1 MDYQKLIEN
10 LTPEIYQ
17 RLKKALE
24 MGKWP
29 DGIALSAAQKVSCM
43 DAVISWESGHV
54 RLEQRTGY
62 IDRGSKSE
70 GERCGTGQ
78 AEQVLRLEDKPGSR
92 HS

>member
-17 RLKKALE
+17 RLKQALE
-24 MGKWP
+24 VGKWP
-29 DGIALSAAQKVSCM
+29 DGIALSTAQKVSCM
-43 DAVISWESGHV
+43 DAVISWESQHV
-54 RLEQRTGY
+54 SLEQRTGY

-70 GERCGTGQ
+70 GERCGTQQ
-78 AEQVLRLEDKPGSR
+78 AEQVLHLEDKLDSR